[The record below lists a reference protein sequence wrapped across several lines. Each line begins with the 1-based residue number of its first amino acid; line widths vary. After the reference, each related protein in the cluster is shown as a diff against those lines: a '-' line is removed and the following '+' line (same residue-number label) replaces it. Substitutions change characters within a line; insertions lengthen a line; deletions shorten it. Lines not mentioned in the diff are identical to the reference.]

1 MQRLTPLLHGFL
13 RACIE
18 ERRQLLKIPKN
29 QVGIPGDAP
38 HPSRTVV
45 AANGT
50 NGEYVA
56 ANLCA
61 SGSNHNGDGSR
72 KEGMER
78 NAPEAALIDALF
90 EVEGEGEDQMDKDEM
105 LMLAFELMMA
115 GTDTTTVTLEWALA
129 ELAQHPD
136 MLEKV
141 RAEVDAAYA
150 KSASAAAQNG
160 TTAAG
165 GSDSKINA
173 WALAHDP
180 TVWINPHKFDPSR
193 FLGPDAPDLTGQN
206 FSLLTFGSGR
216 RGCLGLNLAMD
227 LSARLLANIVR
238 RFDFELPEDV
248 RAAGGV
254 GLTEHFALTVMLAK
268 PLRVVLRER
277 KGVAEGV
284 VADAGA

>member
-18 ERRQLLKIPKN
+18 ERRQLLKISKN
-29 QVGIPGDAP
+29 QIGIPGDAP
-38 HPSRTVV
+38 LPCRTVV

-50 NGEYVA
+50 NGESVA
-56 ANLCA
+56 AYLCA
-61 SGSNHNGDGSR
+61 SVSNHRGDGLR
-72 KEGMER
+72 EEGTER

-90 EVEGEGEDQMDKDEM
+90 EIEGEGEEQMDNDEM

-150 KSASAAAQNG
+150 
-160 TTAAG
+160 
-165 GSDSKINA
+165 
-173 WALAHDP
+173 
-180 TVWINPHKFDPSR
+180 R
-193 FLGPDAPDLTGQN
+193 FLGPDAPDLTGQK

-227 LSARLLANIVR
+227 LSTRLLANFVH
-238 RFDFELPEDV
+238 RFDIELPKDV
-248 RAAGGV
+248 RAVGGV
-254 GLTEHFALTVMLAK
+254 DFTEHFALTTVLAK

-277 KGVAEGV
+277 KRVAGTV
-284 VADAGA
+284 VAVAGA

>member
-18 ERRQLLKIPKN
+18 ERRQLLKISKN
-29 QVGIPGDAP
+29 QIGIPGDAP
-38 HPSRTVV
+38 LPCRTVV

-50 NGEYVA
+50 NGESVA
-56 ANLCA
+56 AYLCA
-61 SGSNHNGDGSR
+61 SVSNHRGDGLR
-72 KEGMER
+72 EEGTER

-90 EVEGEGEDQMDKDEM
+90 EIEGEGEEQMDNDEM

-150 KSASAAAQNG
+150 
-160 TTAAG
+160 
-165 GSDSKINA
+165 SDSVTLGGYHIPPNTMIQINA

-193 FLGPDAPDLTGQN
+193 FLGPDAPDLTGQK

-227 LSARLLANIVR
+227 LSTRLLANFVH
-238 RFDFELPEDV
+238 RFDIELPKDV
-248 RAAGGV
+248 RAVGGV
-254 GLTEHFALTVMLAK
+254 DFTEHFALTTVLAK

-277 KGVAEGV
+277 KRVAGTV
-284 VADAGA
+284 VAVAGA